1 MNLATFKNLIKE
13 ERNIRMPT
21 PHALTLEN
29 FEKLDF
35 NNQNEDFFL
44 SNASFIMQSLRNSN
58 WESFLKIEEKF
69 SSFMYESLIDKNAI
83 SNLSN
88 EDSIKWFVN
97 KFPKHIY
104 ALSLSNTQSR
114 RSRAGKEFETII
126 ELILM
131 GANIPFDTQGSI
143 GSGVFETAELA
154 KLVDCVSPGALEY
167 KMDKRNTSLI
177 SAKTTLRERWQEVGD
192 EMSRTKAREMY
203 LVTLDTN
210 ISKNTINLIN
220 ANNIV
225 IVTTESIKETNYPSE
240 SHIMSIEDMLQELKT
255 KSMVWNRSKYTLAAK
270 KEKTKFLEQQ
280 RDNSTS
286 SFIKKYYQK
295 QLELLFTENQ

>member
-1 MNLATFKNLIKE
+1 MNLTTFKNRIKE

-21 PHALTLEN
+21 PYALTLEN
-29 FEKLDF
+29 FELLNF
-35 NNQNEDFFL
+35 NNQNEEYFL
-44 SNASFIMQSLRNSN
+44 SNASYIMQSLRNSN
-58 WESFLKIEEKF
+58 WESFLRIEEKF

-83 SNLSN
+83 SDLNN

-97 KFPKHIY
+97 KFPEHIY

-225 IVTTESIKETNYPSE
+225 IVTTESVKETNYPNE

-255 KSMVWNRSKYTLAAK
+255 KSMVWNHSRYTLEAK
-270 KEKTKFLEQQ
+270 KEKIKFLEQQ
-280 RDNSTS
+280 RVSNTIP
-286 SFIKKYYQK
+286 FIKQYYQN
-295 QLELLFTENQ
+295 QLELFITDN